1 MNHLMIETEKAQK
14 LSGWREGIWQN
25 LSFLRRGSLPGSVG
39 YHYNVN
45 FFMTFDRSEPTSTLH
60 RQGQGQGTSTKGGVQ
75 QLGLGLY
82 YLPIGMCVWLIHGCQ
97 L

>member
-45 FFMTFDRSEPTSTLH
+45 IFFFF
-60 RQGQGQGTSTKGGVQ
+60 
-75 QLGLGLY
+75 
-82 YLPIGMCVWLIHGCQ
+82 
-97 L
+97 